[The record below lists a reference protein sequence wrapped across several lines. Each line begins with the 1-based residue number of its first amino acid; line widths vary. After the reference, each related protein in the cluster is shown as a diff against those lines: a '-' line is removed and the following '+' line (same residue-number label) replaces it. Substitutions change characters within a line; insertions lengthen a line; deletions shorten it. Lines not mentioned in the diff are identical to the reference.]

1 MNVREY
7 FEQAFPAHPMLDRL
21 HPNGEPDDTDTFGS
35 ILAEMPLESNCGDD
49 CKDCIDAAIA
59 MHGQITNAFG
69 LDLPKLLDNTIY
81 AALRVCSCYIRG

>member
-7 FEQAFPAHPMLDRL
+7 FEQAFPEHPRLAQL
-21 HPNGEPDDTDTFGS
+21 HPDDDSSDTFGS
-35 ILAEMPLESNCGDD
+35 ILAEMPLDSNCGSD

-59 MHGQITNAFG
+59 LHGQITNAFG
-69 LDLPKLLDNTIY
+69 TDLPKLLDNTVY